1 MTTQPDSHPTVTVLI
16 AAYNEA
22 PIIGNVV
29 RAALAALPDGEV
41 LVVDDGSDDGTDA
54 VAVAAGARVMRLLL
68 NGGKGAAIRRGL
80 TEVRGEIIVLI
91 DGDGQDDPAE
101 IPRLLEALRPGVDL
115 VVGSRFIGHFDPGAI
130 TPVNHWGNRFLT
142 SLVNLL
148 FATAL
153 TDTQAGFK
161 ALRTETLRRVN
172 LCADR
177 FDIEVDLLL
186 GVLRAGG
193 RVVEVPV
200 QSRLPSTRGEPS
212 QQPARWHAHP
222 APYRALADERRRRAG
237 RNGARRSND
246 PRGTVATPRIG

>member
-1 MTTQPDSHPTVTVLI
+1 MTTKPDSTPTVTVLI

-22 PIIGNVV
+22 PVIGNVV
-29 RAALAALPDGEV
+29 RTALQALADGEV
-41 LVVDDGSDDGTDA
+41 LVVDDGSSDGTDA
-54 VAVAAGARVMRLLL
+54 AAAAAGARVLRLPG
-68 NGGKGAAIRRGL
+68 NGGKGAAVRRGL
-80 TEVRGEIIVLI
+80 TEVRGERIVLI

-101 IPRLLEALRPGVDL
+101 IPRLLEALQPGVDL
-115 VVGSRFIGHFDPGAI
+115 VVGSRFMGLFEPGAI

-148 FATAL
+148 FTTTL

-161 ALRTETLRRVN
+161 AFRTDVLRRMN
-172 LCADR
+172 LRADR

-200 QSRLPSTRGEPS
+200 SRRSRQFGKSRLNSLLDGMRILRRIVALRMGGSDGPVGLGAS
-212 QQPARWHAHP
+212 Q
-222 APYRALADERRRRAG
+222 E
-237 RNGARRSND
+237 
-246 PRGTVATPRIG
+246 